1 MPKEGGVE
9 RRSFF
14 CLRFAFS
21 RAKRSFFLRGF
32 KGDDVAKLIKEPLK
46 LHGVFDY
53 SKCSEPKNLHPR
65 YFFFFDPLAHAV
77 FFTHTQ
83 KHTHRRAQETQFSL
97 KTCRLYR
104 TQAHFMVIRCV
115 VLIVDDDQKRISPPP
130 KRTSIGR
137 SASRRGW

>member
-1 MPKEGGVE
+1 MYTAQNESEAVPSWRVYFFPTE
-9 RRSFF
+9 R
-14 CLRFAFS
+14 
-21 RAKRSFFLRGF
+21 KRE
-32 KGDDVAKLIKEPLK
+32 IKIYLK
-46 LHGVFDY
+46 LPGVFDH
-53 SKCSEPKNLHPR
+53 SKCSVPKNLHTR

-97 KTCRLYR
+97 VTCRLYR
-104 TQAHFMVIRCV
+104 TQVHFMVIRCV
-115 VLIVDDDQKRISPPP
+115 VLIVDDDKKRISPPPP